1 MRNISELSMIGLE
14 MRFKIVRS
22 VSFKQQVLNN
32 RPINFALR
40 TKLDI
45 FNGNLSG
52 VLTTGYFIFL

>member
-1 MRNISELSMIGLE
+1 MIGLE

-40 TKLDI
+40 TNLDI